1 MKIVKNDSVI
11 NLQTGN
17 KVVTMTIDKN
27 SVKTE
32 VELNVNDLVKIQQYL
47 NDLLGNDY

>member
-11 NLQTGN
+11 NLQAGN
-17 KVVTMTIDKN
+17 KVVTLTIDKN

-32 VELNVNDLVKIQQYL
+32 VELNVNDLTKIQQYL